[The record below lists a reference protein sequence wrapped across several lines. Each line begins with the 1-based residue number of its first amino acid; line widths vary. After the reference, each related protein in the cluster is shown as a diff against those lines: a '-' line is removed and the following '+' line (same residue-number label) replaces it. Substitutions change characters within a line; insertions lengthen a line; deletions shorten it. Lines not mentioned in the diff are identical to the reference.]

1 MSMSKTLLI
10 VEDEFSLQKLYQQSF
25 QDDGYQVVLAR
36 NGVEAIEK
44 IQSGEKIDLAIF
56 DIRMD
61 KMDGLEAMGRINQM
75 GLTFPMIIN
84 TAYPEYR
91 QDFKSWAAQAFF
103 IKSGDLTEL
112 KQKVKELL
120 GDAGTNG

>member
-1 MSMSKTLLI
+1 MSKVLLI
-10 VEDEFSLQKLYQQSF
+10 VEDEYSLQKLYQQSF
-25 QDDGYQVVLAR
+25 QDDGYTVVMAK
-36 NGVEAIEK
+36 NGVEAIDK
-44 IQSGEKIDLAIF
+44 ISATPQIDLAIF

-61 KMDGLEAMGRINQM
+61 KMDGLETMGRIKQM
-75 GLTFPMIIN
+75 GVNFPMIIN

-112 KQKVKELL
+112 KQKVRELL
-120 GDAGTNG
+120 EVAQTNG

>member
-1 MSMSKTLLI
+1 MSKTLLI

-25 QDDGYQVVLAR
+25 QDDGYTVIMAK
-36 NGVEAIEK
+36 NGVEAIERIK
-44 IQSGEKIDLAIF
+44 QGDAIDLAIF

-61 KMDGLEAMGRINQM
+61 KMDGLEAMGRIKQM
-75 GLTFPMIIN
+75 DVHFPMIIN

-120 GDAGTNG
+120 EGAGANG

>member
-1 MSMSKTLLI
+1 MNKTLLI
-10 VEDEFSLQKLYQQSF
+10 VEDEYSLQKLYQQSF
-25 QDDGYQVVLAR
+25 QDDGYTVIMAK
-36 NGVEAIEK
+36 NGTEALEK
-44 IQSGEKIDLAIF
+44 IQGTDGIDLAIF

-61 KMDGLEAMGRINQM
+61 KMDGLEAMGRIKQM
-75 GLTFPMIIN
+75 GVNFPMIIN

-120 GDAGTNG
+120 EGARTNG